1 MNLLEIFEE
10 LLPIESPFFVDL
22 ITKDEA
28 TKKVYIHLGVEKTYR
43 PNNDCATIRQYYER
57 TWEHLNLFE
66 YRCFI
71 KCKLLVYNNTKTGK
85 TEALQVFFSRPNS
98 RFTILFEQR
107 VLELLKIH
115 QCQKS
120 VAKSLKINTQRV
132 EKIFHDYTTAAFE
145 EYIIEPCKKV
155 GIDETS
161 TRKGH
166 NYFTIFVDMEKGKP
180 IDIQDGKGADTIE
193 NFFHNN
199 VNPQIVKDISIDMS
213 PSFISGCKNFFSW
226 VEPTFDKW
234 HVYKLL
240 AKHLYSLAKK
250 KTIHYTLKEKISTLW
265 QLLEEFYSH
274 KCFDEA
280 KTQLTFI
287 ADYAQDIFGK
297 NNFSNSIRRHFNGIL
312 EHIRSKLTNGI
323 LEGINSKVQTL
334 KRIAKGFRYIE
345 NFKKMIFFV
354 FGIIQPRI
362 PKTT

>member
-1 MNLLEIFEE
+1 MNVLEIFEE
-10 LLPIESPFFVDL
+10 LLPLKSPFYVDF
-22 ITKDEA
+22 IRKDED
-28 TKKVYIHLGVEKTYR
+28 TKKVYIHLGVEKSYR
-43 PNNDCATIRQYYER
+43 PNKDCKTIHQYYER

-71 KCKLLVYNNTKTGK
+71 KCKLPIYNNQKTGK
-85 TEALQVFFSRPNS
+85 TEALQVSFSRANS

-120 VAKSLKINTQRV
+120 VAKTLKINTQRV
-132 EKIFHDYTTAAFE
+132 EKIYHTYTTEAFE
-145 EYIIEPCKKV
+145 EYIFEPCEKI

-166 NYFTIFVDMEKGKP
+166 NYFTIFVDMETRKP
-180 IDIQDGKGADTIE
+180 IDIQDGKGSDTIE
-193 NFFHNN
+193 SFFYNHA
-199 VNPQIVKDISIDMS
+199 NPQIVKDISIDMS
-213 PSFISGCKNFFSW
+213 PSFISGCKKHFAW

-240 AKHLYSLAKK
+240 AKHLDQLAKK
-250 KTIHYTLKEKISTLW
+250 KTLHHSLKEKISVLW
-265 QLLEEFYSH
+265 ELLEEFYNRNS
-274 KCFDEA
+274 FDKAE
-280 KTQLTFI
+280 TQLTFI

-297 NNFSNSIRRHFNGIL
+297 NKFSNSIRRHFNGIL
-312 EHIRSKLTNGI
+312 EHIRSKLTNGL

-345 NFKKMIFFV
+345 NFKKMVFFIFDV
-354 FGIIQPRI
+354 IHPKI